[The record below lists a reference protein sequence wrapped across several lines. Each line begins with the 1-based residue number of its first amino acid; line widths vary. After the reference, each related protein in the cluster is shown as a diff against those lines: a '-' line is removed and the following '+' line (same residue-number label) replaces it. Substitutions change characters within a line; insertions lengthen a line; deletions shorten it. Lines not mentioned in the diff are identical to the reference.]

1 MRTSPAHTWWCK
13 ACLYGMTDSFKSLR
27 WADVVFV
34 PHRDTSHVNCNS
46 NLDFSPDEHFRLDS
60 CGRRITEVRSL
71 IGGTHQARRYQ
82 PEWHACDRLAS
93 LDHHPLTCERGVH
106 WLGHIQNPNN
116 SMWIFARQLV
126 SAFGNNQKEKSR
138 FELRVEIWH
147 RRHVN
152 VVFPDQP
159 PRGQQSLKLYI
170 FFSLL
175 LKIKKSKHIFSLST
189 QDLCA
194 KGTERLLP
202 GIDPWHMQVSESAV
216 LQIPAQRVL
225 SPPCGAVIIVF
236 DILYF
241 SKTP

>member
-1 MRTSPAHTWWCK
+1 MRAAHNRGALPDRGDASGSALSARVACVWSTRIVRSSPADTW
-13 ACLYGMTDSFKSLR
+13 
-27 WADVVFV
+27 
-34 PHRDTSHVNCNS
+34 
-46 NLDFSPDEHFRLDS
+46 
-60 CGRRITEVRSL
+60 
-71 IGGTHQARRYQ
+71 
-82 PEWHACDRLAS
+82 
-93 LDHHPLTCERGVH
+93 ERGLREH
-106 WLGHIQNPNN
+106 WLVHIQNLNN
-116 SMWIFARQLV
+116 SMWIFARRLV

-138 FELRVEIWH
+138 VELRVEISH
-147 RRHVN
+147 RRHEN

-194 KGTERLLP
+194 KGTERRLP